1 MQKKQEYQK
10 FVAASKEKIAA
21 INTEKGKWEAMIPIE
36 DMTREEFLVLVQ
48 RKSPHIYEVPDGE
61 NPRFWPHDVDY
72 DEWLA
77 EAKKIQ
83 AENPH

>member
-1 MQKKQEYQK
+1 
-10 FVAASKEKIAA
+10 
-21 INTEKGKWEAMIPIE
+21 MIPIE
-36 DMTREEFLVLVQ
+36 DMTREEFVVLVQ
-48 RKSPHIYEVPDGE
+48 RKSPHIYEVPDVE
-61 NPRFWPHDVDY
+61 NPRFWPHEVDY